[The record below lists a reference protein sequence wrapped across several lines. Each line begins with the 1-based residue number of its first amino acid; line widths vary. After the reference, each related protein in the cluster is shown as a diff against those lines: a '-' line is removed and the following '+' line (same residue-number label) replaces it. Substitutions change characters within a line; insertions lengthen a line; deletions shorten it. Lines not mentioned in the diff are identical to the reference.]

1 MTPGRHSL
9 KVICQTQQDCNQIH
23 KAAWKSNTLVVVANV
38 LIYDFNEEDK
48 DTFVTWL
55 NLVGVIILKIE
66 SRYFSGDRYSLTIHY
81 GSDMSKWES
90 LLRSNEEQKPQNPYG
105 GIEMGHVA
113 LAVITGTEILVPYFQ
128 FKSLQLISW
137 SDTDR

>member
-23 KAAWKSNTLVVVANV
+23 KAARKSNTLVVVANV

-81 GSDMSKWES
+81 ESDMSKWES
-90 LLRSNEEQKPQNPYG
+90 LLRSNEE
-105 GIEMGHVA
+105 
-113 LAVITGTEILVPYFQ
+113 
-128 FKSLQLISW
+128 
-137 SDTDR
+137 